1 MDNLF
6 GSILSIGHKLS
17 IKKLDG
23 SSFATLIK
31 LTGFI
36 SAKYN
41 IYINNKNIASIK
53 QHIMSFSPK
62 IDITTKENKSSVTG
76 DIIGRD
82 FIISCNG
89 VSVAKIQKIRFK
101 IKDRYKIDIFDD
113 NDDALFLSIVIVID
127 NSIHN

>member
-1 MDNLF
+1 M
-6 GSILSIGHKLS
+6 
-17 IKKLDG
+17 
-23 SSFATLIK
+23 
-31 LTGFI
+31 
-36 SAKYN
+36 Y
-41 IYINNKNIASIK
+41 
-53 QHIMSFSPK
+53 FSPK

-113 NDDALFLSIVIVID
+113 NNYALFLSIVIAID